1 MRDRYWH
8 NMAARIQRAWRNFI
22 RYRIECATRIQRF
35 WRRKKDGI
43 EFARVRQKGHDLLAG
58 RKERRRYSL
67 LSYRRFA
74 GDYLDVGGKGSGGQ
88 QLRAAAGLSGA
99 ESVLFS
105 CRVELLKSSF
115 GRSSKPSPRFLIV
128 TNSAAYFLIATAAGG
143 SIVTSV
149 ERKLPLVTIRSV
161 AVSNLRDDW
170 LTFNTT
176 ASEEGDPVFTCV
188 FKTELI
194 THMHTASGGS
204 LQVLIGPTIDY
215 AKKKDKRALIT
226 FRKDPSNPRLDVY
239 KSHVVS
245 VGQGEPA
252 NSVTRPMARPK
263 PGVVRPITAGKLLR
277 KGGPSKPH
285 PSAGRLPQTA
295 SLPGKV
301 ASATPKSG
309 GMSYETSASAPKAA
323 AAPVA
328 VAAARPT
335 PPPPPRAGGPPPPP
349 PGRPEVP
356 RYRSL
361 YNFDGQEGEMNL
373 RKEDVVEVKEKDDN
387 GWWLVTKGGK
397 EGWAPSNYLELIPQA
412 KPAAPPPPPPGR
424 RAPPSAPAAKP
435 TPAPAAAAS
444 TGGFNG
450 AAIANAAAS
459 LRSSGTPASSPMS
472 SRPGSGMGAGPPVL
486 KPKPPVLAP
495 KPGAPPLAPKPPASA
510 GIPAGLGRTPPAPPA
525 PPAAA
530 AASGGARKPP
540 IPKAPVGLGAPVG
553 GGAGGGSTGGT
564 KLKLSAL
571 GGGTGKPGGGIQAMD
586 LQAALMKKTG
596 RPVID

>member
-43 EFARVRQKGHDLLAG
+43 EFARVRQKGHDLLGG

-88 QLRAAAGLSGA
+88 QLRSAAGLNSSEA
-99 ESVLFS
+99 VLFS

-128 TNSAAYFLIATAAGG
+128 TNSAAYFLIATAAQG

-149 ERKLPLVTIRSV
+149 ERKIPLVTIRSV
-161 AVSNLRDDW
+161 GVSNLRDDW
-170 LTFNTT
+170 VAFNTS

-188 FKTELI
+188 FKTELL
-194 THMHTASGGS
+194 THMHTSSGGS
-204 LQVLIGPTIDY
+204 LQILIGPTVDY
-215 AKKKDKRALIT
+215 AKKKDKKAVIT
-226 FRKDPSNPRLDVY
+226 FRKDPSNPRVETY
-239 KSHVVS
+239 KSHVVA

-285 PSAGRLPQTA
+285 PSAGRVGQGAT
-295 SLPGKV
+295 LPGKSSLPT
-301 ASATPKSG
+301 ASK
-309 GMSYETSASAPKAA
+309 GMSYETSASVKKAAVPAPAA
-323 AAPVA
+323 AA
-328 VAAARPT
+328 AAGRPT

-349 PGRPEVP
+349 PPARPETP
-356 RYRSL
+356 KYRSL

-373 RKEDVVEVKEKDDN
+373 KKEDVVEVKEKDDN
-387 GWWLVTKGGK
+387 GWWLVVKGGK

-424 RAPPSAPAAKP
+424 RAPPAAPKS
-435 TPAPAAAAS
+435 AAAPTT
-444 TGGFNG
+444 TGGLNG
-450 AAIANAAAS
+450 SAIASAAAS
-459 LRSSGTPASSPMS
+459 LRSSAANTANSSPPT
-472 SRPGSGMGAGPPVL
+472 SRPGSGMGGGPPVL

-495 KPGAPPLAPKPPASA
+495 KPGAPPLAPKPPAGGSSTF
-510 GIPAGLGRTPPAPPA
+510 GRAPPVPPA

-530 AASGGARKPP
+530 AAAAGGARKPP
-540 IPKAPVGLGAPVG
+540 VPKAPAAFG
-553 GGAGGGSTGGT
+553 GGGSSGGGGVEGGT

-571 GGGTGKPGGGIQAMD
+571 GGGQGKPGGGIQAMD
-586 LQAALMKKTG
+586 LQAALKARTG